1 MNMNLRG
8 PAEHT
13 AEDATP
19 GELRRSVLVLLL
31 MLAALALLVAPLI
44 KDLPLLGRSTRTAIF
59 AWLLVGLA
67 LYWMYAGMGYRP
79 LLLVQLLLFS
89 AAAALL
95 SVKLLLV
102 AVTIDSLTVLR
113 WMARYLIM
121 AGAVCAGA
129 NLTGMLVA
137 LTWRQKPGPPP

>member
-1 MNMNLRG
+1 MNLRG

-19 GELRRSVLVLLL
+19 GELRRSVLILLL
-31 MLAALALLVAPLI
+31 MLGALALLVAPLLA
-44 KDLPLLGRSTRTAIF
+44 DLPLLGKSTRTAIL

-89 AAAALL
+89 TAAALL

-113 WMARYLIM
+113 WMARYLII

-129 NLTGMLVA
+129 NLTGMLLA
-137 LTWRQKPGPPP
+137 LTWPRPNTQN

>member
-1 MNMNLRG
+1 MTLRG

-19 GELRRSVLVLLL
+19 GELRRSVLILLL
-31 MLAALALLVAPLI
+31 MLAALGLLVAPLLS
-44 KDLPLLGRSTRTAIF
+44 DLPLLGKSTRTAIF

-89 AAAALL
+89 TAAALL

-113 WMARYLIM
+113 WMARYLII

-129 NLTGMLVA
+129 NLTGMLLA
-137 LTWRQKPGPPP
+137 LTWQRPNTQN

>member
-1 MNMNLRG
+1 MNLRG

-19 GELRRSVLVLLL
+19 GELRRSVLILLL

-102 AVTIDSLTVLR
+102 AVTIDSLTILR

-137 LTWRQKPGPPP
+137 LTWRQKPGAKT

>member
-1 MNMNLRG
+1 MNLRG

-19 GELRRSVLVLLL
+19 GELRRSVLTLLL
-31 MLAALALLVAPLI
+31 MLAALGLLVAPLLA
-44 KDLPLLGRSTRTAIF
+44 DLPLLGRSTRTAMF

-89 AAAALL
+89 TAAALL

-113 WMARYLIM
+113 WMARYLII

-129 NLTGMLVA
+129 NLTGMLLA
-137 LTWRQKPGPPP
+137 LTWQRPNTQN

>member
-1 MNMNLRG
+1 MNLRG

-113 WMARYLIM
+113 WMARYLII

-129 NLTGMLVA
+129 NLTGMLLA
-137 LTWRQKPGPPP
+137 LTWRQAKPGTQN